1 LGLSAI
7 WIVRYTATG
16 LGPPSPDEAELIS
29 SVLWEHAGGSRQ
41 VEHITVTATE
51 NEIDLTMFLCH
62 AVADPGRTAQAVLD
76 RACAAAPILRRWI
89 YLPVRFAPPRDPEP

>member
-16 LGPPSPDEAELIS
+16 LDAPSRDEAELIH
-29 SVLWEHAGGSRQ
+29 SVLWEHAGGSRD
-41 VEHITVTATE
+41 VEHITVTATDD
-51 NEIDLTMFLCH
+51 NIDLTMFLCH
-62 AVADPGRTAQAVLD
+62 TVADPEQAAQAVLD

-89 YLPVRFAPPRDPEP
+89 YLPVRFPPPRDPEP